1 MKLSITQ
8 FAGEMPVV
16 APQLLPENY
25 ASETYNAR
33 MEGGSLVPI
42 RDLQASGFSAPATT
56 VNSWAIYPFDKTKVL
71 TRTDD
76 ADFIRGPIA
85 NDAWKR
91 VYMAGSSAVPQVA
104 FLSGSTLTTANLG
117 INKPPTPTVP
127 TSWETALPTDP
138 NAQVLRCAYYVTAV
152 TARGEESE
160 PSVTTQII
168 NRWDGATIPLT
179 LGASNDSRAATRR
192 IYRSEGGG
200 VFNFVAEIAAGTTT
214 YNDSVY
220 SNSLGAPC
228 NSESWNPP
236 PAGLK
241 GLTMFGNGFM
251 AGFFDNTL
259 CFSEP
264 YHPHAWPLDYQLAFP
279 DDIVSLAMVGG
290 SLVVTTTGNPW
301 IVSGTHPSA
310 MSQTGLDVRAAC
322 LSRRGHVDMGDYSLY
337 PTSEGLMM
345 AGPSGMQ
352 LVSKGVYSR
361 QQWLALNPSSF
372 RAFRY
377 RDQYLCFG
385 SVKSFIFNM
394 ESGVFPLQLTGDPGD
409 TVLNGHYQADDDKL
423 YLLIQH
429 SNNSRSVQIFDA
441 GDNKTLVWKS
451 REFVLTPD
459 VVMSAARIDADASA
473 TLTLTGDNYA
483 FTTTVATDKGFRL
496 PAGRPRRLT
505 MQVQCA
511 GRVNVLTVASS
522 MGELL

>member
-42 RDLQASGFSAPATT
+42 RDLLASGFSAPSTA

-91 VYMAGSSAVPQVA
+91 VYMAGDLLQPQVA
-104 FLSGSTLTTANLG
+104 YLSGSTLTTTNLG
-117 INKPPTPTVP
+117 INKPPTPSVP
-127 TSWETALPTDP
+127 ASWETAEPTNPDS
-138 NAQVLRCAYYVTAV
+138 QVLRCAYYVTAV

-160 PSVTTQII
+160 PSDTTQII
-168 NRWDGATIPLT
+168 NRWDGATIPVT
-179 LGASNDSRAATRR
+179 LGASNDSRATTRR

-214 YNDSVY
+214 YNDSVN
-220 SNSLGAPC
+220 SNALGAPC
-228 NSESWNPP
+228 NSESWNHP
-236 PAGLK
+236 PADMK
-241 GLTMFGNGFM
+241 GLVTVGNGFM
-251 AGFFDNTL
+251 AGFFGNTL

-264 YHPHAWPLDYQLAFP
+264 YYPHAWPLDYQLAFP
-279 DDIVSLAMVGG
+279 DDIVSLATVAG

-301 IVSGTHPSA
+301 VVSGAHPAA
-310 MSQTGLDVRAAC
+310 MSQTRLDVRASC

-352 LVSKGVYSR
+352 LVSQQFFSR
-361 QQWLALNPSSF
+361 QQWLALQPDTF

-377 RDQYLCFG
+377 RGQYLCFG
-385 SVKSFIFNM
+385 AVKSFIFNLDN
-394 ESGVFPLQLTGDPGD
+394 GVFPLQLSGDPSD
-409 TVLNGHYQADDDKL
+409 TVLNGHYQADEDRL
-423 YLLIQH
+423 YLLIRH
-429 SNNSRSVQIFDA
+429 SNNTRSVQVFDS
-441 GDNKTLVWKS
+441 GDNKTMIWKS
-451 REFVLTPD
+451 REFVLSAS
-459 VVMSAARIDADASA
+459 VVMSAGRIDADASA
-473 TLTLTGDNYA
+473 TMTLTGDNYA
-483 FTTTVATDKGFRL
+483 FASTVDTDKGFRL

-505 MQVQCA
+505 MQVECA
-511 GRVNVLTVASS
+511 GRVNALALASS